1 MFVWIYKKHQW
12 ENFTIRSLEYIKTAI
27 SLFDSIKNHQ
37 WENSIDGLKIKLIC
51 CLDTN
56 IVDVEPLC

>member
-1 MFVWIYKKHQW
+1 MGELPICLF
-12 ENFTIRSLEYIKTAI
+12 EYIKIAI
-27 SLFDSIKNHQ
+27 SLFGYIKNHQ

-56 IVDVEPLC
+56 LVDVAPLCWKSSMALPFD